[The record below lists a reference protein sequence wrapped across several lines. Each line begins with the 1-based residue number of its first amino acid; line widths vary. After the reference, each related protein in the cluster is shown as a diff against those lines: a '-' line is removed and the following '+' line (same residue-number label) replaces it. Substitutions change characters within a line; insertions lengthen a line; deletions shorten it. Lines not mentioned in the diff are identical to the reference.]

1 LHAHY
6 DLPAVLFKSCG
17 YSPRLGLRNL
27 HNDIKPEPVIDKS
40 TLRGYGAAMRN
51 KANEFVTHV
60 LDLLEPLGPVSARRM
75 FGGYGIYLDR
85 LMFALVASDT
95 LYLKVDDESRGE
107 FEAAGLDAFRYTKKG
122 KSYQMSYH
130 AAPENA
136 LEDAELLGDWAR
148 KAVDA
153 AMRAARAKAAK
164 K

>member
-1 LHAHY
+1 MSA
-6 DLPAVLFKSCG
+6 
-17 YSPRLGLRNL
+17 
-27 HNDIKPEPVIDKS
+27 
-40 TLRGYGAAMRN
+40 

-107 FEAAGLDAFRYTKKG
+107 FEAAGLDPFRYTKKG
-122 KSYQMSYH
+122 KSYRMSYH
-130 AAPENA
+130 TAPEDA
-136 LEDAELLGDWAR
+136 LEDAELLRDWAR

-153 AMRAARAKAAK
+153 AMRAARGERK
-164 K
+164 KNREVKRGNRT